1 VACLD
6 TNCFKNGTLYPH
18 KIRYVSESTYE
29 ERVQRLSPRPGDV
42 VFAREGSVGEWMIVP
57 SGLKCCLGQ
66 RVMLFR
72 PGSQILARYFALALS
87 EQSALRRLEALHK
100 GIGARHVNV
109 RDMRQALLPVPPLT
123 EQHRIIAKVDE
134 LMAVCDRLEAQLTA
148 GEAVS
153 SQLLDALLHEA
164 LSESAMAMTQV
175 Q

>member
-1 VACLD
+1 
-6 TNCFKNGTLYPH
+6 
-18 KIRYVSESTYE
+18 
-29 ERVQRLSPRPGDV
+29 
-42 VFAREGSVGEWMIVP
+42 MIVP